1 MVYNDKYFLEFDT
14 LKTADAAI
22 KYYRVMFSKLEET
35 AITYS
40 LVELQSS
47 NTPFVLSYRSGEDN
61 AFSPIKTSSA
71 EINILYPLN
80 AASDIP
86 TPVSFFSLTSDYEWR
101 VQLYEM
107 TDNGAI
113 STLKWQ
119 GFLIDSDIQY
129 EWQDAYYYRLTAT
142 DNLSVLKDKKYT
154 ADDGFRCPTYDP
166 TTGILVKD
174 FIIELVNFAGNLINY
189 KMAWNLY
196 NDTTEVRLDDIYTSK
211 YNGVDWATYQPKN
224 VNDLLKNLLESIGA
238 ILYLDNNDCSWTVL
252 NVSEVGTRTGNL
264 VPYDLYDYAT
274 TYISSGDLDLNS
286 SINTGGTDLVWRDT
300 NQIVTLN
307 KPYGRVQ
314 FKHKY
319 IPKNLLANYG
329 FGQDLSHTDWYDLG
343 TFTSATENVAY
354 SKTGVNYDKN
364 LVKISST
371 EANTTLP
378 LDTNN
383 AFYQTINIED
393 SPVITTNSNEKW
405 AIYFETD
412 SWMSCSASAV
422 DEGYNFQLQML
433 DIPNSSSYQYE
444 FATQA
449 NIDIGGTWYKNTDA
463 WIPVFASAAN
473 PYTKI
478 RTFTKYIPVQNSGPT
493 FNLKFLKYRYDVLV
507 LSSRQYYIDNV
518 RFCITPLSYKAVQE
532 LGFIATLYPE
542 RATLTKET
550 YFHGGVS
557 PSDWYVFEGAL
568 GLKDGVTNTFYC
580 NALWNRHFD
589 DHTELNYN
597 YLNAIVAKEILSF
610 YRGISRKM
618 VGNIYGEEISYP
630 KYFEVQA
637 SSSVGIYDDV
647 YGAFVARV
655 ETDGGAI
662 ETTTCSADFLREFYD
677 IPSKF
682 LMVEATFDYRNST
695 TSVNIHEDLTNTIE
709 TNFEA
714 GFGGFTFGN
723 GIFPQQFGSTTSGQL
738 EVTTG

>member
-14 LKTADAAI
+14 LKTADAEI
-22 KYYRVMFSKLEET
+22 KYYRVLFSKKEDT
-35 AITYS
+35 AITYP
-40 LVELQSS
+40 LVEMQGS
-47 NTPFVLSYRSGEDN
+47 NAPFVLTYRSAEDN

-71 EINILYPLN
+71 EINIFYPLN

-86 TPVSFFSLTSDYEWR
+86 TPTTFFDATLEYNWR
-101 VQLYEM
+101 VQLFEI
-107 TDNGAI
+107 TDNGAT

-119 GFLIDSDIQY
+119 GFLINSDIQY

-154 ADDGFRCPTYDP
+154 ADDAFRCPTYDP
-166 TTGILVKD
+166 ITGIQVKD

-196 NDTTEVRLDDIYTSK
+196 NDTTEIRLDDIYTSK
-211 YNGVDWATYQPKN
+211 YNGVDWATYQPRN

-274 TYISSGDLDLNS
+274 TYISSGDINLNS

-319 IPKNLLANYG
+319 IAKNLLANYG
-329 FGQDLSHTDWYDLG
+329 FGQDLSHTDWYDVG
-343 TFTSATENVAY
+343 TFISAVDATAY
-354 SKTGVNYDKN
+354 RRTGINYDKN
-364 LVKISST
+364 LIDINSSESKAGSVDIS
-371 EANTTLP
+371 NYFKQ
-378 LDTNN
+378 D
-383 AFYQTINIED
+383 INLYD
-393 SPVITTNSNEKW
+393 SPVVSVLGMADFW
-405 AIYFETD
+405 AIYIEMDTWQIPEAN
-412 SWMSCSASAV
+412 SV
-422 DEGYNFQLQML
+422 GEGFNYQLVKYRTSQNYTY
-433 DIPNSSSYQYE
+433 DFS
-444 FATQA
+444 TQA
-449 NIDIGGTWYKNTDA
+449 QIDIGGSFQSNNTGR
-463 WIPVFASAAN
+463 IPVFAQKS
-473 PYTKI
+473 PFVKVK
-478 RTFTKYIPVQNSGPT
+478 TFTQYFPIENQNPT
-493 FNLKFLKYRYDVLV
+493 YSLRFLKYRYDPAT
-507 LSSRQYYIDNV
+507 SSSGGYYVDNV
-518 RFCITPLSYKAVQE
+518 RFCITPFMYKTVEE

-542 RATLTKET
+542 RATLEKQS
-550 YFHGGVS
+550 YFHGGIND
-557 PSDWYVFEGAL
+557 SDWYVFEGAL
-568 GLKDGVTNTFYC
+568 GLKDGGTNTFYC

-618 VGNIYGEEISYP
+618 VGNIYGEDISYP
-630 KYFEVQA
+630 KYFEVQG
-637 SSSVGIYDDV
+637 SSSVGIYSDV
-647 YGAFVARV
+647 YGAFEARV
-655 ETDGGAI
+655 LADGGTI
-662 ETTTCSADFLREFYD
+662 EDTTCGSDFLREFYD
-677 IPSKF
+677 IPAKF

>member
-14 LKTADAAI
+14 LKTADAEI
-22 KYYRVMFSKLEET
+22 KYYRVLFSKKEDT
-35 AITYS
+35 AITYP
-40 LVELQSS
+40 LVEMQGS
-47 NTPFVLSYRSGEDN
+47 NAPFVLTYRSAEDN

-71 EINILYPLN
+71 EINIFYPLN

-86 TPVSFFSLTSDYEWR
+86 TPTTFFDATLEYNWR
-101 VQLYEM
+101 VQLFEI
-107 TDNGAI
+107 TDNGAT

-119 GFLIDSDIQY
+119 GFLINSDIQY

-142 DNLSVLKDKKYT
+142 DNLSVLKGKKYT
-154 ADDGFRCPTYDP
+154 ADNAFRCPTYDP
-166 TTGILVKD
+166 ITGIQVKD

-196 NDTTEVRLDDIYTSK
+196 NDTTEIRLDDIYTSK
-211 YNGVDWATYQPKN
+211 YNGVDWATYQPRN
-224 VNDLLKNLLESIGA
+224 VNDILKNLLESIGA

-274 TYISSGDLDLNS
+274 TYISSGDINLNS

-329 FGQDLSHTDWYDLG
+329 FGEDLSHTNWYDVG
-343 TFTSATENVAY
+343 TFTSTVRTIAY
-354 SKTGVNYDKN
+354 QRTGINYDKN
-364 LVKISST
+364 LIDIQSAESNAGSVDIS
-371 EANTTLP
+371 NYFKQ
-378 LDTNN
+378 D
-383 AFYQTINIED
+383 INLYD
-393 SPVITTNSNEKW
+393 SPVISALGMADFW
-405 AIYFETD
+405 AIYIEMDT
-412 SWMSCSASAV
+412 WQMPQASSV
-422 DEGYNFQLQML
+422 GEGFNYQLVKYRTSQNYTY
-433 DIPNSSSYQYE
+433 DFS
-444 FATQA
+444 TQA
-449 NIDIGGTWYKNTDA
+449 QIDIGGNFQSSNTGR
-463 WIPVFASAAN
+463 IPVFAQKS
-473 PYTKI
+473 PLVKVK
-478 RTFTKYIPVQNSGPT
+478 TFTQYFPIENQNPT
-493 FNLKFLKYRYDVLV
+493 YSLRFLKYRYDPST
-507 LSSRQYYIDNV
+507 SSNGRYYVDNV
-518 RFCITPLSYKAVQE
+518 RFCITPLMYKTVDE

-542 RATLTKET
+542 RATLEKQS
-550 YFHGGVS
+550 YFHGGIND
-557 PSDWYVFEGAL
+557 SDWYVFEGAL
-568 GLKDGVTNTFYC
+568 GLKDGATNTFYC

-589 DHTELNYN
+589 DHTEENFN

-618 VGNIYGEEISYP
+618 VGNIYGEDISYP
-630 KYFEVQA
+630 KYFEVQG
-637 SSSVGIYDDV
+637 SSSVGIYSDV
-647 YGAFVARV
+647 YGAFEARV
-655 ETDGGAI
+655 LADGGTI
-662 ETTTCSADFLREFYD
+662 EDTTCGSDFLREFYD
-677 IPSKF
+677 IPAKF

-714 GFGGFTFGN
+714 GFGGFTWGN
-723 GIFPQQFGSTTSGQL
+723 GVFPQQFGSTTTGQL